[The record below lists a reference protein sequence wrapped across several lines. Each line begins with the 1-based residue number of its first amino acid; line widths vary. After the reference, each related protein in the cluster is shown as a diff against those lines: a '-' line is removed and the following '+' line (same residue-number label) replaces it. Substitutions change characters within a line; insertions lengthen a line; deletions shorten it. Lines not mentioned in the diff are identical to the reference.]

1 MEAAGSGSF
10 KRGERVLLRTANS
23 KEDIM
28 VVFTVRYNPKKTAE
42 AAAKEELD
50 GKEEEGEKGEAQG
63 EGDEAGKKKKKAKVG
78 GEPEKGE
85 SSYSPRLLSR
95 ENDICI

>member
-50 GKEEEGEKGEAQG
+50 GKEEEGEKGEEKGEAQG
-63 EGDEAGKKKKKAKVG
+63 EGDEAGKKKKAKVG

-85 SSYSPRLLSR
+85 SSYLPPSPLA
-95 ENDICI
+95 